1 MTIQYL
7 KVNNKKKENKK
18 NKKDKKIF
26 KNKICLRLIKNT
38 PLYAGLGSKQ
48 QKFQQLPTTR
58 TLFPF

>member
-38 PLYAGLGSKQ
+38 PLYAGLGSK
-48 QKFQQLPTTR
+48 
-58 TLFPF
+58 